1 MTITKCA
8 AARSS
13 TSTYPRMHVGVQGLT
28 LVFVET
34 KRGADALE
42 DYLVNNGFPATSI
55 HGDRSQSEREMV
67 RPCDHCWRLT
77 GPDLLLIGPVLSPM
91 RQDQSGLISCCRQH
105 WSGSVMS
112 NLIVKC
118 STWLLATCLGSPSYG
133 KPKSS
138 CATQCWTQSVS
149 CSLAC
154 HGLGSP
160 SMWPFVHRQLAVW
173 TLNIL
178 YGRSF

>member
-1 MTITKCA
+1 MTITKGAVAC
-8 AARSS
+8 SS
-13 TSTYPRMHVGVQGLT
+13 PFTSLRMHVGVQGLT

-67 RPCDHCWRLT
+67 RPCDHCWRLV
-77 GPDLLLIGPVLSPM
+77 GPVLLLIGPVLSPM

-112 NLIVKC
+112 NLIVIH
-118 STWLLATCLGSPSYG
+118 SAWLLATCLGSSSRG

-138 CATQCWTQSVS
+138 GASSDRAQHCVAP
-149 CSLAC
+149 LLF
-154 HGLGSP
+154 GLPWLGIPKHVAIHASSTGCLDP
-160 SMWPFVHRQLAVW
+160 
-173 TLNIL
+173 
-178 YGRSF
+178 